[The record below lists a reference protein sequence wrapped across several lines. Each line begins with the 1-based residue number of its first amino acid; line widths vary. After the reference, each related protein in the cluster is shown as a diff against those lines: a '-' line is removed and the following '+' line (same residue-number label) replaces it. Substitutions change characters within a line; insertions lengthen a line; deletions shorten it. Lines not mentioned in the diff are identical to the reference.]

1 MISGVKTKVLKCIP
15 DSRGRL
21 MEILRCD
28 DTIFK
33 KFGQVYLTTVY
44 PGVVK
49 GWHYH
54 KKQVDNFVCVSGM
67 IKLVLYDNRK
77 KSPTYKSIEEFFIGV
92 HNPMLVQIPTDIY
105 HGFKAI
111 GLKEALVINVP
122 TLPYNQN
129 YPDEYRLDSHS
140 KKIPYSWERVGR

>member
-1 MISGVKTKVLKCIP
+1 MIHGVKTKALKCIP

-21 MEILRCD
+21 TEILRCD
-28 DTIFK
+28 DAIFK
-33 KFGQVYLTTVY
+33 GFGQVYLTTVY

-77 KSPTYKSIEEFFIGV
+77 SSPTYKTIEEFFIGI
-92 HNPMLVQIPTDIY
+92 HNPILIQIPPDVY

-111 GLKEALVINVP
+111 GLEEALVINMP
-122 TLPYNQN
+122 TLPYNHN
-129 YPDEYRLDSHS
+129 KPDEYRLDPHTR
-140 KKIPYSWERVGR
+140 KIPYDWNRVDK

>member
-1 MISGVKTKVLKCIP
+1 MIHDVKTKNLKCIP

-28 DTIFK
+28 DAIFK
-33 KFGQVYLTTVY
+33 RFGQVYLTTVY

-54 KKQVDNFVCVSGM
+54 KKQVDNFVCINGM

-77 KSPTYKSIEEFFIGV
+77 GSPTYKNLEEFFIGM
-92 HNPMLVQIPTDIY
+92 HNSMLVQIPTNVY
-105 HGFKAI
+105 HGFKAV
-111 GLKEALVINVP
+111 GHKEALVINVP
-122 TLPYNQN
+122 TLPYGHNN
-129 YPDEYRLDSHS
+129 PDEYRLDPHS
-140 KKIPYSWERVGR
+140 KKIPYDWHMVDR